1 MSTQIVMDRSGET
14 RHAFDSS
21 DHAELA
27 LAEKPFLEL
36 TGAGFTA
43 AARSG
48 LGEPQVIRSFDP
60 TLDETLFYPRLVGG

>member
-1 MSTQIVMDRSGET
+1 MSIQIVMDRSGDT
-14 RHAFDSS
+14 RHAFDIN

-27 LAEKPFLEL
+27 LAEKHFLEL

-48 LGEPQVIRSFDP
+48 LGEPRVIRSFDP
-60 TLDETLFYPRLVGG
+60 TADETLFFPRLVGG